1 MVTSSLFNGGKGMV
15 PSAGP
20 GSTVQLQPGGV
31 EQEHKHMLASI
42 FANADVGVEERI

>member
-1 MVTSSLFNGGKGMV
+1 MVMSSLFSGGKGTA

-20 GSTVQLQPGGV
+20 GTTVQLLSGGV
-31 EQEHKHMLASI
+31 EQEHKHMLASV